1 MDWLMD
7 GISAAFDALFGWL
20 KLIFTSLKNVLLD
33 LPVLIFEKLLDF
45 ISWAF
50 SQFNGMLDC
59 CISPIINSSNG
70 LQSRFDFMMSLPDGI
85 GQTFCFLFANSGIS
99 SAFACL
105 SAGLAFRFTR
115 KLVTLGHW

>member
-1 MDWLMD
+1 MD
-7 GISAAFDALFGWL
+7 GISMAFDALFGWL
-20 KLIFTSLKNVLLD
+20 KLIFESLKNVLID
-33 LPVLIFEKLLDF
+33 LPILIFEKVLAF

-59 CISPIINSSNG
+59 CISPVINSANG
-70 LQSRFDFMMSLPDGI
+70 LQTKFDSMMALPDGI

-99 SAFACL
+99 SALACL
-105 SAGLAFRFTR
+105 SAGLAFRFMR